1 MKKNFWLVAFL
12 FLFLFSCKKES
23 GTLKEE
29 TQTSLPNFGNI
40 ELDKVFQRQDN
51 RIAHEDSLQTIIHH
65 YYQNIWE
72 GGDVWGGFLIA
83 KGDNILYEGY
93 RGFAQ
98 DHQQEPITRDTP
110 LHIASISKPITAM
123 AVMKL
128 AEAGKLKLEDTVDQF
143 FPKFPYPGVTVKSLL
158 TQRSG
163 LPKYEYF
170 IEKIK
175 PEPEELSKKFLTNQ
189 DILNMMIRYKP
200 DVLRAPET
208 GFTYCNTN
216 YALLAL
222 IIEKV
227 TATPFP
233 SAMEQMVFEP
243 LGMTKTYIFQ
253 EKDTLSG
260 AKSFYRNGPKVH
272 PYDRLD
278 LIYGDKNV
286 YTTPRDLLSFSKAM
300 YADNFLRKDLKD
312 MIFEPYS
319 NERKGINNY
328 GIGFRMKVYDN
339 GSKLTYHTGW
349 WHGTN
354 SVFAHLPDNAV
365 TIVAIG
371 NKFSRL
377 PYSALS
383 LASLFGSYP
392 IEADRLKKSL
402 MGSRNSS
409 TLEAAH
415 STSVDE

>member
-1 MKKNFWLVAFL
+1 MKKILWLPAFL
-12 FLFLFSCKKES
+12 VLLLFSCKKDTETVKIENE
-23 GTLKEE
+23 TL
-29 TQTSLPNFGNI
+29 LPNFGNI
-40 ELDKVFQRQDN
+40 ELHQVFQRADN
-51 RIAHEDSLQTIIHH
+51 RLAHEDSLHTIIHH

-72 GGDVWGGFLIA
+72 GGNLWGGFLIA

-93 RGFAQ
+93 RGFTQ
-98 DHQQEPITRDTP
+98 DHQQDPITRDTP
-110 LHIASISKPITAM
+110 LHVASISKPITAM
-123 AVMKL
+123 AIMKL
-128 AEAGKLKLEDTVDQF
+128 AEAGKLKLEDTVDRF
-143 FPKFPYPGVTVKSLL
+143 FPEFPYPGVTVLSLL

-175 PEPEELSKKFLTNQ
+175 PAPAELSKKFLSNQ
-189 DILNMMIRYKP
+189 DILNIMIKYKP
-200 DVLRAPET
+200 DVMRAPDK
-208 GFTYCNTN
+208 GFAYCNTN

-222 IIEKV
+222 IIEKI

-233 SAMEQMVFEP
+233 SAMEQMVFKP
-243 LGMTKTYIFQ
+243 LKMKNSFVFQ
-253 EKDTLSG
+253 EKDTLSA

-300 YADNFLRKDLKD
+300 QAENFLREDLKN

-319 NERKGINNY
+319 NERRGINNY

-339 GSKLTYHTGW
+339 GSKLIYHTGW

-354 SVFAHLPDNAV
+354 SVFAHLPETGV

-402 MGSRNSS
+402 TNSRNSS
-409 TLEAAH
+409 ALEAAH
-415 STSVDE
+415 SHTVDE